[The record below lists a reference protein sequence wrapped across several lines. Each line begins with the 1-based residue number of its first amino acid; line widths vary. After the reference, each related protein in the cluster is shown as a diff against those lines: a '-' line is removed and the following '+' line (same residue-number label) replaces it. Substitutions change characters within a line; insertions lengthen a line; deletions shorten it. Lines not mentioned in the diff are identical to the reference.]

1 MEIFIEFIGQYPYI
15 SVMISFIVGWLFM
28 PSVVRIAQKHNFVV
42 SPNKRTSHNGLVP
55 NVGGIDIFISFF
67 AVILLSSFNTS
78 IQSQFIMIGL
88 FVILIVGFI
97 DDLLDI
103 DAFWKLIGETAAA
116 FCLIVIAD
124 VRLSSLHG
132 FLGIYEI
139 PLIFSYLLSYFVFIV
154 ITNALNLVDGIDGL
168 ASGLGILYSLFF
180 GIYFHMSGKPNLS
193 LAAFTLVGSL
203 AVFFIYNVFGNK
215 NKIFMGDS
223 GSLLLGYMICLFV
236 SEFCEMNAYH
246 AIPDNIYMPAAP
258 IVAICILAV
267 PLFDTIRVMLTRIKK
282 KQSPFKP
289 DKNHIHHLLLRLGLK
304 HWQVSVTL
312 LIVSILYIIL
322 AIFARNWPI
331 WMLLLLYIVSA
342 TFLTYVLWRLVDRK
356 RMNDEKMTHQ

>member
-1 MEIFIEFIGQYPYI
+1 
-15 SVMISFIVGWLFM
+15 MISFIVGWLFM
-28 PSVVRIAQKHNFVV
+28 PSVIRIAQKHNFVV

-55 NVGGIDIFISFF
+55 NVGGIDIFFSFF
-67 AVILLSSFNTS
+67 AVILLSSFTAS
-78 IQSQFIMIGL
+78 IQSQFVMIGL
-88 FVILIVGFI
+88 FVIMVVGFI

-103 DAFWKLIGETAAA
+103 DVFWKLIGETAAA

-154 ITNALNLVDGIDGL
+154 ITNSLNLVDGIDGL

-180 GIYFHMSGKPNLS
+180 GIYFYRCGSMDLPLS
-193 LAAFTLVGSL
+193 LFAFTLVGSL

-215 NKIFMGDS
+215 KKIFMGDS
-223 GSLLLGYMICLFV
+223 GSLLLGYLVCLFV

-246 AIPDNIYMPAAP
+246 TIPDNMYMSAAP
-258 IVAICILAV
+258 VVAICILSV
-267 PLFDTIRVMLTRIKK
+267 PLFDTVRVMLTRVKK

-289 DKNHIHHLLLRLGLK
+289 DKNHIHHLLLSLGLR
-304 HWQVSVTL
+304 HWQVSATL
-312 LIVSILYIIL
+312 LTVSILYIVL
-322 AIFARNWPI
+322 AIVARNWPI
-331 WMLLLLYIVSA
+331 WMLLLLYIISA

-356 RMNDEKMTHQ
+356 RMKGEKNNT